1 MTRKT
6 TEPRIGKYIDPMVD
20 YGFKYIFKESGKKQ
34 LLIRPLNEIFRLNIV
49 DITIDDSE
57 QLGHTQEDRKACF
70 DLFCKTENGRQ
81 FVIEVQIAQQRYFL
95 ERALFYTTFPI
106 SKSAPKDKDER
117 EKWDFNYPPVF
128 FFGLLNFNLRHLD
141 PSRADKDQFIHLFT
155 LRDEKTGELMTD
167 RLRFAFLEVQRFN
180 KKKEDCHTF
189 EDRFLFILKN
199 LPNFA
204 EKPELWDDPYFEAM
218 IQEAEYAN
226 MTNDQQM
233 AYLRSLMARWDYA
246 NTIDFAREEGR
257 EEGREEVARRML
269 AEGFDAETIARLTG
283 LTEEQIAALL

>member
-20 YGFKYIFKESGKKQ
+20 YGFKYIFKESGKKL

-70 DLFCKTENGRQ
+70 DLFCKTEDGRQ
-81 FVIEVQIAQQRYFL
+81 FVIEVQIAQQKYFL

-106 SKSAPKDKDER
+106 SKAAPKDKDER
-117 EKWDFNYPPVF
+117 EKWDFNYPPV
-128 FFGLLNFNLRHLD
+128 
-141 PSRADKDQFIHLFT
+141 
-155 LRDEKTGELMTD
+155 
-167 RLRFAFLEVQRFN
+167 
-180 KKKEDCHTF
+180 
-189 EDRFLFILKN
+189 FLFILKN

-226 MTNDQQM
+226 MSDAQQM

-257 EEGREEVARRML
+257 EEGETNKAVEVARRML
-269 AEGFDAETIARLTG
+269 AEGFDTETIARLTDLG
-283 LTEEQIAALL
+283 EEQITAL

>member
-1 MTRKT
+1 M
-6 TEPRIGKYIDPMVD
+6 
-20 YGFKYIFKESGKKQ
+20 
-34 LLIRPLNEIFRLNIV
+34 
-49 DITIDDSE
+49 
-57 QLGHTQEDRKACF
+57 
-70 DLFCKTENGRQ
+70 
-81 FVIEVQIAQQRYFL
+81 
-95 ERALFYTTFPI
+95 
-106 SKSAPKDKDER
+106 
-117 EKWDFNYPPVF
+117 
-128 FFGLLNFNLRHLD
+128 
-141 PSRADKDQFIHLFT
+141 
-155 LRDEKTGELMTD
+155 
-167 RLRFAFLEVQRFN
+167 
-180 KKKEDCHTF
+180 
-189 EDRFLFILKN
+189 LFILKN